1 VAIRSADQLDK
12 LTYLQLICNITESH
26 LDRINTLLGLVDG
39 DTMSDINKLKVELE
53 SAVYMVSTAL
63 IKVRTTFSVPANY
76 SELYKCR
83 SPYYELLCEKYVVF
97 CSTRIAVLLMR
108 KWPEV
113 E

>member
-63 IKVRTTFSVPANY
+63 IKVSSKIF
-76 SELYKCR
+76 
-83 SPYYELLCEKYVVF
+83 PYPL
-97 CSTRIAVLLMR
+97 I
-108 KWPEV
+108 
-113 E
+113 